1 MERQQQQQ
9 VNSKVT
15 ICLLSLFKIHSQTQV
30 HFLTLLLLFFIS
42 NTSRDRSNSWQYLSF
57 DRGALAEN
65 QSDDRFA
72 VTTSPKITHRTH
84 WESARRNAER
94 FGERTVSIFKRKR
107 ACIAYMESTV
117 VDISIPPFSFN
128 IQKYIYWVK
137 KRLVWVVLDIEGDT

>member
-9 VNSKVT
+9 VNLKVQFVF
-15 ICLLSLFKIHSQTQV
+15 SLFLK
-30 HFLTLLLLFFIS
+30 TLSNTSTFFNTSITLFYKS

-94 FGERTVSIFKRKR
+94 FGERTVSILSIFLHTLYYLFFKSTFFFVLTFKNIFNR
-107 ACIAYMESTV
+107 A
-117 VDISIPPFSFN
+117 
-128 IQKYIYWVK
+128 W
-137 KRLVWVVLDIEGDT
+137 